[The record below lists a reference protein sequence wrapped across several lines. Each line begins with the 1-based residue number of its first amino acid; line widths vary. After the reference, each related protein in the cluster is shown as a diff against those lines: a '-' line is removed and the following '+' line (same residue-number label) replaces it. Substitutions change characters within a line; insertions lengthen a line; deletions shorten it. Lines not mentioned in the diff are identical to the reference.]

1 MRRFLL
7 SLLVLG
13 CMFMETARGQH
24 TGDVILTVPV
34 PSGPIVTSG
43 GEWAGQYAGRVF
55 DEGIMS
61 LAPPFTTNS
70 PGFDG
75 VSGTFLSGSVIR
87 LDFVKEL
94 LYWDGS
100 ALVPPASTMTVE
112 YGGRSG
118 TIDGTDFGGKAGF
131 IISSVPPDGSFHIH
145 PTYSLPNDA
154 AAGLYG
160 LVLTLGPGSGTTGFT
175 TSDSFLVT
183 MAQGSF
189 PNYSTGL
196 STMVDAAFAPVP
208 EPSGAALA
216 IVAAVAG
223 GLALRRARRSGFSGE
238 KTPGR

>member
-1 MRRFLL
+1 
-7 SLLVLG
+7 
-13 CMFMETARGQH
+13 METARGQH
-24 TGDVILTVPV
+24 AGDVFLTVPV
-34 PSGPIVTSG
+34 PSGPIVTGG

-61 LAPPFTTNS
+61 LTPPFTATS

-75 VSGTFLSGSVIR
+75 LIGTFPGGSVIR
-87 LDFVKEL
+87 LDFAKEL
-94 LYWDGS
+94 LFWNGS
-100 ALVPPASTMTVE
+100 ALVPPASTMTVA
-112 YGGRSG
+112 YDTRSG

-183 MAQGSF
+183 MALGSV

-196 STMVDAAFAPVP
+196 STMVDAAFAPLP
-208 EPSGAALA
+208 EPSGVALG
-216 IVAAVAG
+216 VAAAAAG
-223 GLALRRARRSGFSGE
+223 GLALRRARRSGFSSE